1 MFPLPQESYS
11 SRFSGSGILR
21 ESLEAGMSKPVTSVG
36 SFWIWLVFR
45 FVSLAMCV
53 LGLVFAIT
61 SIHPLNLQFFGFG
74 SLWVAIGLVGFHD
87 LIYGVADEEGIRYRQ
102 YFRRKF
108 LGWEEIAVI
117 SWTNANIVHIQI
129 KDRGRLRGNLSAQT
143 QEYDFSAEL
152 YSAEPQLIR
161 WLTLVKPPTADGIE
175 LRDPVTSMPTLL
187 RWDPRVAVRIFLF
200 FVAVICVILLFS
212 TVHSLY

>member
-1 MFPLPQESYS
+1 MRS
-11 SRFSGSGILR
+11 SGSDILR
-21 ESLEAGMSKPVTSVG
+21 ESLEARMSKLVTSVG

-61 SIHPLNLQFFGFG
+61 SIHPLNLQFFCFG
-74 SLWVAIGLVGFHD
+74 SLWVVISLAGFHD

-108 LGWEEIAVI
+108 LGWDEIAVI

-129 KDRGRLRGNLSAQT
+129 KDRGRFRENLSAQSH
-143 QEYDFSAEL
+143 EYRSWAEL

-161 WLTLVKPPTADGIE
+161 WLTLVKPPTADGIK

-187 RWDPRVAVRIFLF
+187 RWDPRVAVRILLF
-200 FVAVICVILLFS
+200 FVVVIAVILLFS
-212 TVHSLY
+212 TVRSLY

>member
-1 MFPLPQESYS
+1 MRS
-11 SRFSGSGILR
+11 SGSGILR
-21 ESLEAGMSKPVTSVG
+21 ESLETRMSKPVTSVG

-45 FVSLAMCV
+45 FVSLAMCI
-53 LGLVFAIT
+53 LGLVFTIT

-87 LIYGVADEEGIRYRQ
+87 LIYGLADEEGIRYRQ

-108 LGWEEIAVI
+108 LGWVEISVI
-117 SWTNANIVHIQI
+117 SWTNANVVHIQI
-129 KDRGRLRGNLSAQT
+129 KDHGRLRGNLLAQSH
-143 QEYDFSAEL
+143 EYDSSAEL

-161 WLTLVKPPTADGIE
+161 WLTPTADGIE
-175 LRDPVTSMPTLL
+175 LRGPVTSMPTLL
-187 RWDPRVAVRIFLF
+187 RWDPRVAVRILLF
-200 FVAVICVILLFS
+200 FVAVIGMILLFS